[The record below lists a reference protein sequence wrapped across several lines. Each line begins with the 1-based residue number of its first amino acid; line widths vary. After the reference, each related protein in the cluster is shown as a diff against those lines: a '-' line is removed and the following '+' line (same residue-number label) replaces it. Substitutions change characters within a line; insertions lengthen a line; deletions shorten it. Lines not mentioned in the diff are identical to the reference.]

1 MQKEKRKPS
10 VMSRRVA
17 ENRIKML
24 ADRCAILLTI
34 CNARDGD
41 DWNPWMGEGMY
52 EGEGQ
57 LGDELRKMKDY
68 KVAKDIVRLWVQK
81 QDKRT
86 VQEVESE

>member
-1 MQKEKRKPS
+1 
-10 VMSRRVA
+10 
-17 ENRIKML
+17 
-24 ADRCAILLTI
+24 
-34 CNARDGD
+34 
-41 DWNPWMGEGMY
+41 MGEGMY